1 MRRPDLPFSKA
12 ITKRSALYIAYH
24 KRLLYLA
31 KDKRRMNNQAG
42 KEIYS
47 KVDVWSS
54 LIYPNP
60 FHLLLVYISLN
71 WRTFNKCVMLFLYF
85 NFTDLCCWNK
95 VRHQEE
101 WKSISPLEH
110 SKGV

>member
-47 KVDVWSS
+47 KVDVWSFFGLSQPLS
-54 LIYPNP
+54 LVNRIFP
-60 FHLLLVYISLN
+60 
-71 WRTFNKCVMLFLYF
+71 
-85 NFTDLCCWNK
+85 
-95 VRHQEE
+95 
-101 WKSISPLEH
+101 
-110 SKGV
+110 